1 MAKLVANECVNCH
14 RPVGYVTEEAYQIP
28 TMCVLC
34 AADEEV
40 MAEWEHEVE
49 GDIKLV
55 LRNYRSKI
63 YSLIGYGED

>member
-1 MAKLVANECVNCH
+1 MAKLVANECVNC
-14 RPVGYVTEEAYQIP
+14 RIPAGYVTEEALQIP

-49 GDIKLV
+49 GNVKLV
-55 LRNYRSKI
+55 LGKYRSKI
-63 YSLIGYGED
+63 HSLIGYGE